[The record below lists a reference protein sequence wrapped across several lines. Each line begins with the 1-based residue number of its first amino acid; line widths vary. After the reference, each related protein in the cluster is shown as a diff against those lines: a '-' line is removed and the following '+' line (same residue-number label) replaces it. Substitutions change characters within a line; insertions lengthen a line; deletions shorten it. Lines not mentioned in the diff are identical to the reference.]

1 MKKILLIFLFILITS
16 CTNKKEKALE
26 NCADSMFVDSFSE
39 DDVLIVLNQNLI
51 KVNPYFNKWS
61 KMGSRLLDLEILYNS
76 QQNKLWT
83 FDDETKLRADEAKK
97 ANVPDTEIER
107 FLSERR
113 EEAVKLSQELYGTK
127 WDIKTLKLK
136 QKRYIFENKRDII
149 KKGKITQKFNL
160 KNYAEMHEFCE
171 QEYNKFPD
179 TFLIKFK
186 NSKL

>member
-61 KMGSRLLDLEILYNS
+61 KMGSRLLDLEILYKS

-83 FDDETKLRADEAKK
+83 FDDETKLRVDEAKK
-97 ANVPDTEIER
+97 AKVPDTEIER
-107 FLSERR
+107 FLNERR
-113 EEAVKLSQELYGTK
+113 EEAVKLSQELSGTK
-127 WDIKTLKLK
+127 RDIKILKLK

-160 KNYAEMHEFCE
+160 KNYTEMHEFCE